1 MSANIDQI
9 TPSESCID
17 LSRYAGSEFALPEH
31 ILTTLFDDL
40 LLAEYADISQDGNS
54 IKRGDLYIPL
64 NTAPRAWRTG
74 IVRLVGSKCTNVN
87 VGDTV
92 IFPNNNGIL
101 VTNMQYS
108 ISSDDTQTVGHGVF
122 LNEERLFGVCKS
134 IDESSPTDTT
144 SSS

>member
-17 LSRYAGSEFALPEH
+17 LSQYAGSEFALPEH

-92 IFPNNNGIL
+92 IFPNNNGI
-101 VTNMQYS
+101 
-108 ISSDDTQTVGHGVF
+108 
-122 LNEERLFGVCKS
+122 NEG
-134 IDESSPTDTT
+134 I
-144 SSS
+144 